1 MYILT
6 NVMNGI
12 GWDHELLWQ
21 FATSHGLDRRAF
33 LGLLASGGAAAVFAA
48 CGADPASPDTYS
60 GDTDPDTPSSAS
72 GPWPKNPEPF
82 ITRDDKALETRNG
95 APTLD
100 KPGPTPIY
108 QDTNPLAPGPGSRSF
123 GTLWRE
129 ITPSRP
135 ALTMTQETPNP
146 TQCR

>member
-6 NVMNGI
+6 NAMNVI

-21 FATSHGLDRRAF
+21 FATSHRLDRRAF
-33 LGLLASGGAAAVFAA
+33 LGLLVSGGAAALFAA
-48 CGADPASPDTYS
+48 CGADPASPDA
-60 GDTDPDTPSSAS
+60 DPRLTDPDAPPPPA
-72 GPWPKNPEPF
+72 GPWFQNPEPF
-82 ITRDDKALETRNG
+82 VIRSHKGLETRNG

-108 QDTNPLAPGPGSRSF
+108 QDTNPLAPGPGWRSC

-129 ITPSRP
+129 ITPS
-135 ALTMTQETPNP
+135 
-146 TQCR
+146 